1 MKSRNEKPHVVHEFA
16 LPPIPPRAWWVL
28 VVIWLA
34 LLALAWLRPGPYA
47 APPTYGWAWL
57 VPIFGCALVV
67 IGPFVWMQHR
77 RIALVD
83 GTLVI
88 EAGMQTRK
96 LDAATLDLEHARVLD
111 LDEHTEFGPRLKLMG
126 VGLPGLR
133 YGSFLLRNRRRAF
146 CLLIGTD
153 KALLLPLRGTGK
165 LRESLVLLTP
175 SRPRALLE
183 ALRDEQAR
191 HTR

>member
-1 MKSRNEKPHVVHEFA
+1 MKKPHAVHEFA

-28 VVIWLA
+28 VAIWLV
-34 LLALAWLRPGPYA
+34 LLAMAWLRPDPHA
-47 APPTYGWAWL
+47 APPTYGWSWV

-67 IGPFVWMQHR
+67 VGPLVWMQRR
-77 RIALVD
+77 RITLVD

-96 LDAATLDLEHARVLD
+96 LDAAAFDLEHARIVD
-111 LDEHTEFGPRLKLMG
+111 LDEHTEYGPLLKLMG

-146 CLLIGTD
+146 CLLIGDD
-153 KALLLPLRGTGK
+153 KTLMLPLHAAGK
-165 LRESLVLLTP
+165 GKESLVLLGP
-175 SRPRALLE
+175 ARPQALLE
-183 ALRDEQAR
+183 ALREEQAR
-191 HTR
+191 RAR

>member
-1 MKSRNEKPHVVHEFA
+1 M
-16 LPPIPPRAWWVL
+16 L

-34 LLALAWLRPGPYA
+34 LLALAWLRPGPHA

-67 IGPFVWMQHR
+67 IGPFVWMQRR